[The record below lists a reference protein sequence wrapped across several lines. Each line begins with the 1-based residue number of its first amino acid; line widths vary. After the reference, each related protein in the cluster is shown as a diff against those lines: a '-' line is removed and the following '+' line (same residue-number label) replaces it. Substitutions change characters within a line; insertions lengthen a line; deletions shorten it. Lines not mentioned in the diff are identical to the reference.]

1 MSTEYCRVSNR
12 LLSPIV
18 HKLPFPSASVWL
30 HVILLCLSTE
40 FYYTLD
46 YSEYS
51 PLFIFF
57 SFIAN
62 SLFDT
67 YFIVVSVHL
76 TTNCIVSHILLQ
88 LPYSRPAYYEPAIT
102 LLDTRLLSPLS
113 FICPFYHVGS
123 SIKQISTPYLP
134 SYRVRYLEK
143 LTSFIERHFSRHDRL
158 ASLPQYSSIPSYRLS
173 PLFSSSYFLSQP
185 SPERYCLEFSIAFNL
200 LELEIYIYLFLFIHI
215 YTLRRGPS

>member
-1 MSTEYCRVSNR
+1 M
-12 LLSPIV
+12 
-18 HKLPFPSASVWL
+18 
-30 HVILLCLSTE
+30 
-40 FYYTLD
+40 
-46 YSEYS
+46 
-51 PLFIFF
+51 
-57 SFIAN
+57 
-62 SLFDT
+62 
-67 YFIVVSVHL
+67 VSVHL

-158 ASLPQYSSIPSYRLS
+158 ASLPQYSSSIPSYRLS

-185 SPERYCLEFSIAFNL
+185 SPERYCLEFSIAFQPL
-200 LELEIYIYLFLFIHI
+200 GTGDIHLPLSIYTYIYLAKGTIISVTQFEFEYRI
-215 YTLRRGPS
+215 YPRSLVIDNASNPSPF